1 MRNIIIRIRNYI
13 ILFAKYF
20 IVFIIKNNPYKKYAI
35 EGDTYLNDGVWMA
48 QQITEFDSLLE
59 GCNSSSWVY
68 DSYDGEYQNLRW
80 IWSERH
86 TNSLYSLPSLHYS
99 NDDKQ
104 REQTHKMED
113 NFYDYFHKVQKEN
126 INKNLKKLEKKGVFE
141 ESFFSKK
148 EHELID
154 KSYYDLDELL
164 EKLREENYWKS
175 EQDYRDLSY
184 ALDVIHDFYY
194 RTK

>member
-13 ILFAKYF
+13 ILFAQYF
-20 IVFIIKNNPYKKYAI
+20 IVFIIKNNPYKKYGI
-35 EGDTYLNDGVWMA
+35 EGDTYLSDGVWMPE
-48 QQITEFDSLLE
+48 QITEFDSLLE
-59 GCNSSSWVY
+59 CCNSSWWEY
-68 DSYDGEYQNLRW
+68 DPYDGEYQNLRLR
-80 IWSERH
+80 WSERH
-86 TNSLYSLPSLHYS
+86 TNSIYSLPELYYS

-104 REQTHKMED
+104 REQTHKMEE
-113 NFYDYFHKVQKEN
+113 NFYDYFYKVQKEN
-126 INKNLKKLEKKGVFE
+126 INKTLKKLEKKGMFE

-154 KSYYDLDELL
+154 KSYYDLLDLL
-164 EKLREENYWKS
+164 DKLKEENYWKS